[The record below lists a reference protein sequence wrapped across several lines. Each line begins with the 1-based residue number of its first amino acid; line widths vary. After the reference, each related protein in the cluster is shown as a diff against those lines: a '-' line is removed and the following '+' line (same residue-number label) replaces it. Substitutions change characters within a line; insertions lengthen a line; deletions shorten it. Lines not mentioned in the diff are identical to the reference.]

1 MTDSERVTLGRLP
14 EWLSTFLRSGWL
26 PTIHRRL
33 SQVLETAKTIPFDDS
48 SRFVFFSDLHRGD
61 GSHSDSFLPNAGL
74 FLNVLSHYE
83 RNGFSYVEVGDGD
96 ELWKGWPFEAI
107 REAHKRVFELLHQLD
122 LDRRLQLI
130 IGNHDMRQ
138 KTARKQME
146 KDGLPVHEG
155 IVMRH
160 AETAQQLFVVHGHQ
174 ADITNDRLVFLA
186 HRAVRLSKR
195 LRGMVR
201 LWNAGPGRVDQMGK
215 LEQRITDW
223 IKTYQEIVICG
234 HTHRPAFPKIGEIP
248 YFNTGSGVVPGI
260 LTGLE
265 LRHGAL
271 VPIRWTEDRA
281 RRPVRELAGPPRRI
295 NW

>member
-1 MTDSERVTLGRLP
+1 MTNSERAALGRLP
-14 EWLSTFLRSGWL
+14 ERIASFLHTGWL

-61 GSHSDSFLPNAGL
+61 GSGSDSFLPNAGL

-83 RNGFSYVEVGDGD
+83 RTGFTYVEVGDGD

-122 LDRRLQLI
+122 LDRRLHLI
-130 IGNHDMRQ
+130 VGNHDQRR
-138 KTARKQME
+138 KTGHQIE

-155 IVMRH
+155 IVMQH
-160 AETAQQLFVVHGHQ
+160 SETAQRLFVVHGHQ

-201 LWNAGPGRVDQMGK
+201 LWNAGPGRANQMGK

-223 IKTYQEIVICG
+223 IKTYEEIVICG

-271 VPIRWTEDRA
+271 VPIRWTEDYA
-281 RRPVRELAGPPRRI
+281 RRPVRELAGPPRRF

>member
-107 REAHKRVFELLHQLD
+107 REAHKRVYELLHQLD
-122 LDRRLQLI
+122 LDRRLHLI
-130 IGNHDMRQ
+130 VGNHDQRR
-138 KTARKQME
+138 KTGHLIE
-146 KDGLPVHEG
+146 KDGLPVNEG
-155 IVMRH
+155 IVMQH
-160 AETAQQLFVVHGHQ
+160 AEAAQRLFVVHGHQ

-201 LWNAGPGRVDQMGK
+201 LWNAGPGRPDRMGK

-234 HTHRPAFPKIGEIP
+234 HTHRPAFPKVGEMP

-281 RRPVRELAGPPRRI
+281 RRPVRELSGPPRRF